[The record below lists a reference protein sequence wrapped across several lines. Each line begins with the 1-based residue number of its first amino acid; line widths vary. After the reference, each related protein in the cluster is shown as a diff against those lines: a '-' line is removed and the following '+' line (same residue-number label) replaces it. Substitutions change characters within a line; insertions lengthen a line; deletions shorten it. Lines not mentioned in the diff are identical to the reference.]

1 MCVKCV
7 GMRVCMCVGGEDEV
21 CEGEGMCMC
30 MFASVC
36 VCVCVCV

>member
-21 CEGEGMCMC
+21 CEGV
-30 MFASVC
+30 STLLPV
-36 VCVCVCV
+36 